1 MLPFFVIIII
11 LIGSVVGQIMFGN
24 KADNDDQAAGKHV
37 ASRNSYNS
45 RKALSFSIQQI
56 RDWRFGQSLFLL
68 LTGLIFYPM
77 SSLLLN

>member
-24 KADNDDQAAGKHV
+24 KNSDDGQVTGKHV

-45 RKALSFSIQQI
+45 RKA
-56 RDWRFGQSLFLL
+56 
-68 LTGLIFYPM
+68 
-77 SSLLLN
+77 